1 MKAIPKKNLA
11 KVSNLVRNA
20 EVAERKKNMALSALT
35 RAAMVGFLVW
45 SGSAVPQATA
55 GDAAP
60 PFARMPPV
68 TSLPAIATPVKKGEF
83 ALYPS
88 RLVKGPDEQ
97 WESYLGGPIVRNV
110 INPTLTVM
118 IPQLGKANGTA
129 VIYAP
134 GGGFLYLGMND
145 REPQQLVDA
154 GVTVFILKYR
164 TNPTDRDSRA
174 FLTNMYKWLAEL
186 VASERRPEA
195 ANEPRLHAPAQVLE
209 DGLAAVRLV
218 RSRAKEWGIDPKRV
232 GFMGGSA
239 GGITALDLA
248 FTPDDA
254 ARPDFIVTMIAS
266 KKLEPVPAS
275 APPLF
280 AASSNDDPLAP
291 GTTENLVAAW
301 SKAGRP
307 VEAHFY
313 ERGGHGLPQ
322 GTSGERWFDA
332 LLSWMAMHGWISPSK

>member
-1 MKAIPKKNLA
+1 MLLYGALHA
-11 KVSNLVRNA
+11 A
-20 EVAERKKNMALSALT
+20 EASA
-35 RAAMVGFLVW
+35 
-45 SGSAVPQATA
+45 Q
-55 GDAAP
+55 AAP
-60 PFARMPPV
+60 AGPATSMQLPPITPIARPV
-68 TSLPAIATPVKKGEF
+68 YKGEMP
-83 ALYPS
+83 LYPK
-88 RLVKGPDEQ
+88 RTVRGADEQ
-97 WESYLGGPIVRNV
+97 WENYLGGPIVRNV

-145 REPQQLVDA
+145 KEPQQLVDE

-218 RSRAKEWGIDPKRV
+218 RSRAKEWGIDPKRI
-232 GFMGGSA
+232 GFMGASA

-313 ERGGHGLPQ
+313 ERGGHGLPK
-322 GTSGERWFDA
+322 GTTGERWIDA
-332 LLSWMAMHGWISPSK
+332 LIAWMTMHGWLGQPR